1 MKQYK
6 ELSSYYIMDNQQI
19 KKMLERNTDETTLR
33 MSSICKNDFITII
46 AYKEINTKFGR
57 SHLLLTKDHELM
69 WSNSRFSKWLDTLE
83 IEDYK
88 IKNTNIYYD
97 KNIYFYI
104 IGGKRVQAN
113 GIAYNELTFSFNKSI
128 DDEADEY
135 SDLS

>member
-1 MKQYK
+1 
-6 ELSSYYIMDNQQI
+6 MDNQLL
-19 KKMLERNTDETTLR
+19 KKLLEKNTDDKTLR
-33 MSSICKNDFITII
+33 MTSICKNDFITII
-46 AYKEINTKFGR
+46 AYKLINTKFGR
-57 SHLLLTKDHELM
+57 SHLLLTKDLELM

-88 IKNTNIYYD
+88 IKNTNIYYNKD
-97 KNIYFYI
+97 VYYYI

-113 GIAYNELTFSFNKSI
+113 GFEYNELSFSFNKSI